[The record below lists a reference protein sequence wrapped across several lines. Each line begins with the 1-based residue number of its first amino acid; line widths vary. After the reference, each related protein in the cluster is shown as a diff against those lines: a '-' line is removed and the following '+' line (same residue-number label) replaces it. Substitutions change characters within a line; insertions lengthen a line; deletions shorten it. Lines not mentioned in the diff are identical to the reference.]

1 MFAKNLNIIAPFI
14 YVVILLSVVSC
25 NKNDLPVSVTD
36 TDNSLLRSNS
46 SMILGRIF
54 TEEVYPTYFIQG
66 AAITLKGD
74 TSKFQTVTNDS
85 GKYVINYIP
94 NGNFL
99 ITVASVGYDTVKKDI
114 TLTGVDTIRIDFNLH
129 IKYNFE
135 PGIVLMGIVDS
146 ASFRSVFNFDD
157 TIGFP
162 LPQMT
167 GFEHTT
173 NLISLDSANQIYNLL
188 FEKPYLN
195 KYGSQP
201 KVIEIGDSARVTVYN
216 FFDMSREEFL
226 DWFSVRD
233 SLGIFYVNNPNKYIQ
248 IKVPTGDEKYWLNQF
263 KKSKLTRWLT
273 LNYYVQGTFF

>member
-1 MFAKNLNIIAPFI
+1 MHILAATAAAEPPDEPPGTRVMSCGFL
-14 YVVILLSVVSC
+14 VVPKAEFSVDDPC
-25 NKNDLPVSVTD
+25 A
-36 TDNSLLRSNS
+36 NS
-46 SMILGRIF
+46 SKLVLPKSTAPCSR
-54 TEEVYPTYFIQG
+54 
-66 AAITLKGD
+66 
-74 TSKFQTVTNDS
+74 
-85 GKYVINYIP
+85 
-94 NGNFL
+94 NFL

-216 FFDMSREEFL
+216 FFDMSREKFL

-263 KKSKLTRWLT
+263 KKSNQNT
-273 LNYYVQGTFF
+273 Y